1 MQRDRGGDQRGGRS
15 QRDFGDTQQYDRG
28 GEYGDTGDRSGGRMN
43 REQQSGGGLEYEQR
57 GRRSEQGDWT
67 ESRESD
73 RGSSGDRNQQLQDD
87 MSNRRHVHERDPT
100 ADEDRARDEDWSS

>member
-1 MQRDRGGDQRGGRS
+1 MQRDRGGDQRSGRS
-15 QRDFGDTQQYDRG
+15 QRDYGDSQQFDRG
-28 GEYGDTGDRSGGRMN
+28 DEYGSDDRSSGRMN
-43 REQQSGGGLEYEQR
+43 REQQTGGGLEYEQQ

-67 ESRESD
+67 DSRESD
-73 RGSSGDRNQQLQDD
+73 RGSSGDRTQRSQDDD